1 LQKLKAGIPK
11 LATETAVA
19 WILWMLGFS
28 VAHLGGTPRTQDAVD
43 LIAMIPTGHFIVIE
57 CTTGLLKAENKLSLL
72 HDRTESVR
80 RSLMACNQSH
90 LRVIPLI
97 VTSKTREEV
106 KPDLEQAE
114 RLGIWVV
121 VREDF
126 DQIINRTSL
135 FPNADRLY
143 EETEASIRAAQGKY
157 QLQQVPSLSQ

>member
-1 LQKLKAGIPK
+1 VYNRSVKGRKQAFAFARPDRVSTAIFNGLQSI
-11 LATETAVA
+11 T
-19 WILWMLGFS
+19 S
-28 VAHLGGTPRTQDAVD
+28 
-43 LIAMIPTGHFIVIE
+43 
-57 CTTGLLKAENKLSLL
+57 N
-72 HDRTESVR
+72 
-80 RSLMACNQSH
+80 
-90 LRVIPLI
+90 IPLI